1 MRTKIKL
8 LIGLSVFI
16 LSSCQNKSN
25 QASVEETAVSGST
38 QIVVDESLAPIV
50 QDQYDV
56 FSNSYQSATI
66 KFIFQPENKLLSTFL
81 SNQVNIAIMTR
92 ALLPQEAKV
101 FESKKIKIRMNRFAV
116 DAIALVANKGTG
128 DSTITVDELI
138 ATMQGKSKRVKLVF
152 DNANSSTVRYLKELA
167 KVSQLPTSGI
177 YALNSNAEV
186 IKYVHNNKGALGVI
200 GVNWIKSPGSDVR
213 ELVKDIRILKVRNLK
228 GLPGGDAFYKPSQ
241 SNLALGVYP
250 LSRNLY
256 IINCQGTPG
265 LGTGFASFL
274 ASERGQRIVLKSGL
288 LPDSLP
294 SREIF
299 IK

>member
-1 MRTKIKL
+1 MMTKIKL
-8 LIGLSVFI
+8 LIALTVFV
-16 LSSCQNKSN
+16 LASCQNKSN
-25 QASVEETAVSGST
+25 KTSVEETAVSGST

-66 KFIFQPENKLLSTFL
+66 KFIFQPENKLLNTFL

-92 ALLPQEAKV
+92 ALLPKEAKV
-101 FESKKIKIRMNRFAV
+101 FESKRIKIRMNRFAV
-116 DAIALVANKGTG
+116 DAVTLIANRSMV
-128 DSTITVDELI
+128 DSTITVEELI
-138 ATMQGKSKRVKLVF
+138 ATMQGKSKRLKLVF

-167 KVSQLPTSGI
+167 KVDQLPATGI
-177 YALNSNAEV
+177 YALNSNSEV

-200 GVNWIKSPGSDVR
+200 GVNWIKSPGKDVE
-213 ELVKDIRILKVRNLK
+213 ELVKDVRILKVKNLK
-228 GLPGGDAFYKPSQ
+228 GLPGSDAFYKPSQ
-241 SNLALGVYP
+241 SNLALGLYP

>member
-1 MRTKIKL
+1 MTTKIKIF
-8 LIGLSVFI
+8 IGLFVFI
-16 LSSCQNKSN
+16 LMSCQNKSDKK
-25 QASVEETAVSGST
+25 SVEETAVSGST
-38 QIVVDESLAPIV
+38 QIVVDESLVPIV

-66 KFIFQPENKLLSTFL
+66 KFIFQPENKLLTTFL

-116 DAIALVANKGTG
+116 DAIALIVNRGTE

-152 DNANSSTVRYLKELA
+152 DNANSSTVRYLKEVA
-167 KVSQLPTSGI
+167 KVEQLPTAGI
-177 YALNSNAEV
+177 YALTSNSEV
-186 IKYVHNNKGALGVI
+186 IKYVHNNKGAIGVI
-200 GVNWIKSPGSDVR
+200 GVNWIKSPGSEVR
-213 ELVKDIRILKVRNLK
+213 DLVKDIKILKVKNLQ
-228 GLPGGDAFYKPSQ
+228 GLPGGDSFYKPSQ
-241 SNLALGVYP
+241 SNLALGLYP

-274 ASERGQRIVLKSGL
+274 ASERGQRIVLRSGL